1 VLEQSDPA
9 AFKVAIVEDDARFT
23 VPRTMERVRAQLTRG
38 GLARASEVQVPNSQV
53 WRHATVVELPVDDPK
68 RSTGHEQ
75 LRKALEHVARQ
86 TTAPPSP
93 SIAQS
98 GTHDVIDKVPTS
110 PQ

>member
-1 VLEQSDPA
+1 VPSLLVGGLLAQ
-9 AFKVAIVEDDARFT
+9 ARFRFPT
-23 VPRTMERVRAQLTRG
+23 VKFG
-38 GLARASEVQVPNSQV
+38 GMRP
-53 WRHATVVELPVDDPK
+53 VELPVDDPK